1 VTPQEARARADSV
14 MELHESGAA
23 DEAFVEVERL
33 LTELATGHD
42 LTDPVLRESL
52 FTARFERAVLLT
64 EREDLDA
71 AADAYAL
78 AAQTPADLDDPD
90 QRHEIALAALNHG
103 ICLDALGDHASAAKV
118 YAAIV
123 ERLGEADDPVT
134 ADQVAR
140 ARVNHAAAL
149 LALDRVEEAASVAGE
164 VIEAL
169 DPSDVLDAE
178 QHAMALRIRAE
189 ALTAA
194 GYREEAIAT
203 LSRAARVTG
212 EDAGARAQ
220 RAAAAREQGL
230 ALVELGR
237 TAEAIEVFDAA
248 LVDAA
253 TEQDPEVR
261 DVLEDIR
268 VERERLAGR

>member
-1 VTPQEARARADSV
+1 MTPQEARARADAV

-33 LTELATGHD
+33 LTDLATGHD
-42 LTDPVLRESL
+42 LGDPVLRESL

-103 ICLDALGDHASAAKV
+103 ICLDGLGDHAGAAAV

-149 LALDRVEEAASVAGE
+149 LALDRVEEAAAAAE
-164 VIEAL
+164 AVIDAL
-169 DPSDVLDAE
+169 DPGDVLDAE

-189 ALTAA
+189 ALTTA
-194 GYREEAIAT
+194 GRREEAIAT
-203 LSRAARVTG
+203 LARASRVTR
-212 EDAGARAQ
+212 EDAGARVQ

-230 ALVELGR
+230 ALVGLGR
-237 TAEAIEVFDAA
+237 TSEAIEVFDAA
-248 LVDAA
+248 LTGAD
-253 TEQDPEVR
+253 TEQDPEVH